1 MSEFLKSKLDID
13 EFNKRM
19 RSKVNS
25 HDFDVCISLI
35 YITVLFLIHTYL
47 ETKSKST
54 WPRKVDKNN
63 CSNAYLRAKKR
74 VQKSVGIKGIIDIC
88 RLTNQKQSWEF

>member
-1 MSEFLKSKLDID
+1 MNEFLKSKLDID

-54 WPRKVDKNN
+54 
-63 CSNAYLRAKKR
+63 
-74 VQKSVGIKGIIDIC
+74 
-88 RLTNQKQSWEF
+88 